1 MSIKQADT
9 FDQLSATFL
18 PETIAKWEAIVEN
31 WNADPKAPNPYRE
44 PKGRKSI
51 SLRHCMRLRN

>member
-18 PETIAKWEAIVEN
+18 PENIAKWEAIVEN

-51 SLRHCMRLRN
+51 SLGHYMRLRN